1 MTIPFMMNCSHQSD
15 GWCLEC
21 LGEHYKEYESLRQQ
35 LADVIAERDR
45 LRSRLEQLSQVLI
58 DFTDRNADLCR
69 ELAMI
74 EDERDRLRAELLQQP
89 PTLEWLR
96 EMFGEPND
104 FDGKSLLWLSSVGE
118 DAVRYFEPLKRV
130 EILTQT
136 NDRGRVWYP
145 ADNRSAVL
153 AAMAAI
159 DRAYPFNEIESDA
172 NQ

>member
-96 EMFGEPND
+96 ETFGEPSCVYEKQAVWDELFIWDRRGSRVYHNA
-104 FDGKSLLWLSSVGE
+104 SQ
-118 DAVRYFEPLKRV
+118 DA
-130 EILTQT
+130 LTT
-136 NDRGRVWYP
+136 R
-145 ADNRSAVL
+145 AAVL
-153 AAMAAI
+153 EAVAA
-159 DRAYPFNEIESDA
+159 RKIESEGK
-172 NQ
+172 Q